1 FFKFHLVGSLP
12 ELLAVGVLGGLV
24 FLTFGFVIAGTAK
37 TEDQAAPLANMISM
51 PQMFL
56 SGVFFSTATLPAWL
70 KPIAALFPL
79 TFFADAAREISTQGA
94 HLWDVSKDLAG
105 LGVWLV
111 VGFVI
116 AARFF
121 RYDSPGVEIGKT
133 YYTADRAAWRRW

>member
-1 FFKFHLVGSLP
+1 
-12 ELLAVGVLGGLV
+12 VLGGLV

-79 TFFADAAREISTQGA
+79 TFLADAAREVSTQGA
-94 HLWDVSKDLAG
+94 HVWDVSKDVLG
-105 LGVWLV
+105 LVVWLV
-111 VGFVI
+111 VGFVA

-121 RYDSPGVEIGKT
+121 RYE
-133 YYTADRAAWRRW
+133 